1 TVQPGAPSSASTPG
15 VTAPKRGPKPK
26 APMKKHFPKDGLASQ
41 IIALVQLAMRQ
52 TMHLGGVA
60 MLKAINAVVLH
71 EQDHREASVDD
82 RARFHS
88 KCSAE
93 TMCSYYQWV
102 HVKKKSPERYVYN
115 RCNANKVLEDG
126 VLHLDIFNEY
136 PAARKS
142 LEDMFAKLV
151 PVEALDQMDATVTQN
166 QSESLHAKIWQMCL
180 KDKTHN
186 FARVQFCVY
195 YLMMIHNFGIVK
207 GSLNNYLGRM
217 TDHMKSTLI
226 YRQDES
232 LRKLQYEWLPCLG
245 GHHKK
250 RAKARREER
259 EEAFRRRAKAP
270 TLATG
275 GYAPG
280 GGDGLDQ
287 PLPALDQ
294 PLPAL
299 GEEGDQ
305 DMQPLPD
312 LGEGG
317 GQEVSSTSVGPAPP
331 TPPQG

>member
-1 TVQPGAPSSASTPG
+1 
-15 VTAPKRGPKPK
+15 
-26 APMKKHFPKDGLASQ
+26 
-41 IIALVQLAMRQ
+41 
-52 TMHLGGVA
+52 
-60 MLKAINAVVLH
+60 
-71 EQDHREASVDD
+71 
-82 RARFHS
+82 
-88 KCSAE
+88 
-93 TMCSYYQWV
+93 
-102 HVKKKSPERYVYN
+102 
-115 RCNANKVLEDG
+115 
-126 VLHLDIFNEY
+126 
-136 PAARKS
+136 
-142 LEDMFAKLV
+142 
-151 PVEALDQMDATVTQN
+151 
-166 QSESLHAKIWQMCL
+166 SESLHAKIWQMCL

-217 TDHMKSTLI
+217 TDHMRSTLI
-226 YRQDES
+226 YRQEES

-312 LGEGG
+312 LGEEG
-317 GQEVSSTSVGPAPP
+317 GQEVTSTSVEPAPP
-331 TPPQG
+331 PPPQG